1 MLQNRTFHFAATKE
15 LGCSV
20 GQQFRLLDFTAQTT
34 LASSYGLLRISYITA
49 IGAVK
54 WEALNNAWNPSCL
67 FDTKANWANGGGSLA
82 PGTGYLANLFFNENV
97 NPDLGPSNPAFS
109 APDDFVNAFTNA
121 INYYNHNTTGGP
133 YGQNIV
139 NTYAPQYMPVPSAP
153 ILVIAGVA
161 LGAAA
166 NAGLRCWL
174 TSRQKSLRWAAR
186 PQRCRW
192 STWTNMKPFGTWV
205 KRPGG
210 RKTLLND
217 AYFLDLDR
225 DGFLEIVNPPEFE
238 SYRPDDEEKPEQPE
252 KYAVYKI
259 AGEDGYKP
267 SGLVFEFF
275 REFLAGPAK
284 LQGDGFVAS
293 QPGAPYMTIV
303 TGDGRNVLPVSS
315 AEVRLN
321 GELVAGPE
329 KINQNN
335 RLLKVPVIMRAE
347 NVVEATFSGPEGS
360 ALFIGVAPARSESAN
375 RSSRPP
381 LPGTRAAGPD
391 TRMPPV
397 RQLTPSHALRYPV
410 SYESLVRIALFPDGQ
425 SFFRAQARATR
436 RKAHRV
442 QPAE

>member
-1 MLQNRTFHFAATKE
+1 
-15 LGCSV
+15 
-20 GQQFRLLDFTAQTT
+20 
-34 LASSYGLLRISYITA
+34 
-49 IGAVK
+49 
-54 WEALNNAWNPSCL
+54 
-67 FDTKANWANGGGSLA
+67 
-82 PGTGYLANLFFNENV
+82 
-97 NPDLGPSNPAFS
+97 
-109 APDDFVNAFTNA
+109 
-121 INYYNHNTTGGP
+121 
-133 YGQNIV
+133 
-139 NTYAPQYMPVPSAP
+139 
-153 ILVIAGVA
+153 
-161 LGAAA
+161 
-166 NAGLRCWL
+166 
-174 TSRQKSLRWAAR
+174 
-186 PQRCRW
+186 
-192 STWTNMKPFGTWV
+192 MKPFGTWV
-205 KRPGG
+205 KRPG
-210 RKTLLND
+210 RRETLLND

-225 DGFLEIVNPPEFE
+225 DGILEIVNPPEFE
-238 SYRPDDEEKPEQPE
+238 SYRPDDEEKPEQPK

-293 QPGAPYMTIV
+293 QPGAPYVMTIV
-303 TGDGRNVLPVSS
+303 TGDGRNVLPVTS

-335 RLLKVPVIMRAE
+335 RLLKVPVIVRAE
-347 NVVEATFSGPEGS
+347 NVVEVTFSGPEGS
-360 ALFIGVAPARSESAN
+360 ALFIGVAPVRSESAN

-391 TRMPPV
+391 TRMPPI

-410 SYESLVRIALFPDGQ
+410 CYESLVRIALFPDGQ